1 VLFLTSVFGLSAD
14 APTEVAGPTGLV
26 RSQVMRTADGSVRLP
41 LNVAPHVLD
50 GSAVPQHVAFACT
63 DVVGLAR
70 SARARGLSF
79 LPVPDNYYDYVA
91 GRFGVNAEMVA
102 ELRELDLLYD
112 RSADGEFVHFYTRTV
127 GSVFFEFVERRG
139 HYDGYG
145 TDNAPVRLVAQRA
158 VRVAAERM

>member
-1 VLFLTSVFGLSAD
+1 
-14 APTEVAGPTGLV
+14 
-26 RSQVMRTADGSVRLP
+26 
-41 LNVAPHVLD
+41 
-50 GSAVPQHVAFACT
+50 VPQHVAFACT

-70 SARARGLSF
+70 AARARGLTF
-79 LPVPDNYYDYVA
+79 LPVPANYYDYVA
-91 GRFGVNAEMVA
+91 GRFGVDADTVA

-145 TDNAPVRLVAQRA
+145 TDNAPVRLAAQRA
-158 VRVAAERM
+158 VGMDAGRP

>member
-1 VLFLTSVFGLSAD
+1 LSSVFGLAAD

-26 RSQVMRTADGSVRLP
+26 RSQVMRTADGSIRLP

-50 GSAVPQHVAFACT
+50 GSSVPQHVAFACT

-70 SARARGLSF
+70 TARARGLEF

-91 GRFGVNAEMVA
+91 GRFGVDAQAVG

-112 RSADGEFVHFYTRTV
+112 RSSDGEFVHFYTRTV

-145 TDNAPVRLVAQRA
+145 TDNAPVRLAAQRA
-158 VRVAAERM
+158 VRLDPTRP